1 VIGHLVNT
9 SSFCKA
15 CDLACNYCRNAYGSF
30 ASDISGVRKLQI
42 PSSPFIEGPSE
53 FLQSIPQCDILI
65 PIGLHPDILATI
77 PSLAQKSYVKA
88 VIVPIE
94 DRRWCLPGLREE
106 LRHELARL
114 GIDSAF
120 PKPFCSLAPTGASMV
135 DAFVERYRIGRPL
148 LEIDLRGKLIA
159 NTHVLRS
166 APCGSTWFVA
176 QQLKWMD
183 VESHEA
189 IRQAVSNAHH
199 RYPCTA
205 SMEVDPELGDTI
217 LHESGKIIWRAV
229 AMALDQVHRPI
240 LRAARA

>member
-1 VIGHLVNT
+1 
-9 SSFCKA
+9 
-15 CDLACNYCRNAYGSF
+15 
-30 ASDISGVRKLQI
+30 
-42 PSSPFIEGPSE
+42 
-53 FLQSIPQCDILI
+53 
-65 PIGLHPDILATI
+65 
-77 PSLAQKSYVKA
+77 
-88 VIVPIE
+88 
-94 DRRWCLPGLREE
+94 
-106 LRHELARL
+106 
-114 GIDSAF
+114 
-120 PKPFCSLAPTGASMV
+120 MV

-148 LEIDLRGKLIA
+148 LEIDLKGKLIA